1 MNECNRPLP
10 SSYRDPAGFIFQYEN
25 EVYRQV
31 NEAGRKDYDLLL
43 QTGLYDSLT
52 KKKWLIS
59 HEEMP
64 AGFLSKNAYKILK
77 PAQIPFISFPYEWS
91 FSMLKEAALLT
102 LRIAKTSLAHGMML
116 KDATPFNI
124 QWHKGAMIFIDTL
137 SFEEYKDGSPWI
149 AYRQFCECF
158 LSPLLL
164 MHYGR
169 MSLHT
174 MQVAYAEGIP
184 LQLTSRFLPWRSRL
198 SIHTYLHIHLHAKV
212 ARKKKGE
219 DQKEVLVP
227 KNKLINLLGSLEML
241 VHSLSLN
248 DTGTVWGDYYA
259 EAANR
264 NDYLTQKKTIITT
277 WVEKLPALKTAI
289 DFGSNE
295 GEFSLPLAARSIYT
309 IAADADPVAVNK
321 LHKTISETNIQ
332 NIIPLIIDFTYPSP
346 AIGLANKERDSFLS
360 RISNTDLGLCLALIH
375 HLCLGKN
382 IPFAS
387 IAAILAESCKYLII
401 EFVPAADEK
410 SKQLLLNKKDIYQWY
425 TQLEF
430 ENAFGHHFDTSE
442 KQLIPGTERV
452 LYLMRRSH
460 H

>member
-1 MNECNRPLP
+1 MNESNHPLP
-10 SSYRDPAGFIFQYEN
+10 SSFRDPAGFIFQYEN

-31 NEAGRKDYDLLL
+31 NEPGRKDYDLLL
-43 QTGLYDSLT
+43 QSGLYDSLT
-52 KKKWLIS
+52 KKKWLIR

-64 AGFLSKNAYKILK
+64 AGFSNNNAYKILK
-77 PAQIPFISFPYEWS
+77 PSQIPFISYPYEWA

-102 LRIAKTSLAHGMML
+102 LRIAKASLGHGMML
-116 KDATPFNI
+116 KDATPFNT
-124 QWHKGAMIFIDTL
+124 QWYKGAMIFIDTL

-164 MHYGR
+164 MHYGK
-169 MSLHT
+169 MSLHK
-174 MQVAYAEGIP
+174 MQLAYADGIP

-198 SIHTYLHIHLHAKV
+198 SIHTYLHIHLHAKM
-212 ARKKKGE
+212 ARRNKAT
-219 DQKEVLVP
+219 DQKETLVP

-241 VHSLSLN
+241 VNSLSLK
-248 DTGTVWGDYYA
+248 DSGTVWGDYYS

-264 NDYLTQKKTIITT
+264 NDYLSQKKTIIAT
-277 WVEKLPALKTAI
+277 WVEKIPELKTAV

-295 GEFSLPLAARSIYT
+295 GEFSIPLAARNIYT

-321 LHKTISETNIQ
+321 LHKTVRETNIQ
-332 NIIPLIIDFTYPSP
+332 NIIPLVIDFTYPSP

-360 RISNTDLGLCLALIH
+360 RISHTDLGLCLALIH

-387 IAAILAESCKYLII
+387 IAAILAGSCKHLII
-401 EFVPAADEK
+401 EFVPATDEK
-410 SKQLLLNKKDIYQWY
+410 SKQLLLNKRDIYQWY
-425 TQLEF
+425 TQPEF
-430 ENAFGHHFDTSE
+430 ENAFGQHFDSIE

>member
-1 MNECNRPLP
+1 MNESNHPLP
-10 SSYRDPAGFIFQYEN
+10 SSFRDPAGFIFQYEN

-31 NEAGRKDYDLLL
+31 NEPGRKDYDLLL
-43 QTGLYDSLT
+43 QSGLYDLLT
-52 KKKWLIS
+52 KKNWLIR

-64 AGFLSKNAYKILK
+64 AGISSNNAYKILK
-77 PAQIPFISFPYEWS
+77 PAQIPFISYPYEWA

-102 LRIAKTSLAHGMML
+102 LRIAKASLGHGMML
-116 KDATPFNI
+116 KDATPFNT
-124 QWHKGAMIFIDTL
+124 QWYKGAMIFIDTL

-164 MHYGR
+164 MHYGK
-169 MSLHT
+169 MSLHK
-174 MQVAYAEGIP
+174 MQLAYADGIP

-198 SIHTYLHIHLHAKV
+198 SIHTYLHIHLHAKM
-212 ARKKKGE
+212 ARRNKAT
-219 DQKEVLVP
+219 DQKETLVP

-241 VHSLSLN
+241 VNSLSLE
-248 DTGTVWGDYYA
+248 DSGTVWGDYYS

-264 NDYLTQKKTIITT
+264 NDYLSQKKTIIAT
-277 WVEKLPALKTAI
+277 WVEKIPELKTAV

-295 GEFSLPLAARSIYT
+295 GEFSIPLAARNIYT

-321 LHKTISETNIQ
+321 LHKTISKTNIQ
-332 NIIPLIIDFTYPSP
+332 NIIPLVIDFTYPSP
-346 AIGLANKERDSFLS
+346 AIGLANKERDPFLS

-387 IAAILAESCKYLII
+387 IAAILADCCKHLII
-401 EFVPAADEK
+401 EFVPATDEK
-410 SKQLLLNKKDIYQWY
+410 SKQLLLNKRDIYQWY
-425 TQLEF
+425 TQPEF
-430 ENAFGHHFDTSE
+430 ENTFGQHFDSIE